1 MDGAKSRLK
10 EKLDQLL
17 REAAE
22 VSVEKDRANG
32 TIVGAPLLSDKRRY
46 YAIQLCL
53 TLSRTSLV
61 LGS

>member
-22 VSVEKDRANG
+22 VSVERIERTG
-32 TIVGAPLLSDKRRY
+32 LLWEPHYSLINDDIMLSN
-46 YAIQLCL
+46 YALLFQ
-53 TLSRTSLV
+53 
-61 LGS
+61 GHP